1 MAKKAAW
8 FVRLGAPEWAR
19 YTYARP
25 EGDALR
31 LLGSVRRGPQMGALA
46 MMEDG
51 QYVQV
56 VGDYV
61 TPLNSSQLARA
72 MAKAKPEAPSYPV
85 QRPLARVG
93 PPPVVVIKRRRT
105 YVPV

>member
-1 MAKKAAW
+1 M
-8 FVRLGAPEWAR
+8 RLGVPEWSR

-31 LLGSVRRGPQMGALA
+31 LLGSVKRGPQMGALA
-46 MMEDG
+46 MTQDG

-72 MAKAKPEAPSYPV
+72 MAKVKPEEPTYPV

>member
-1 MAKKAAW
+1 
-8 FVRLGAPEWAR
+8 
-19 YTYARP
+19 
-25 EGDALR
+25 
-31 LLGSVRRGPQMGALA
+31 MGALA
-46 MMEDG
+46 MTQDG

-61 TPLNSSQLARA
+61 TSLNSSQLARA
-72 MAKAKPEAPSYPV
+72 MAKVKPEEPTYPV

>member
-1 MAKKAAW
+1 
-8 FVRLGAPEWAR
+8 
-19 YTYARP
+19 
-25 EGDALR
+25 
-31 LLGSVRRGPQMGALA
+31 MGALA
-46 MMEDG
+46 MTEDG

-61 TPLNSSQLARA
+61 TPLNSSQLIRA
-72 MAKAKPEAPSYPV
+72 MTKVKPEVPSYPV

>member
-1 MAKKAAW
+1 M
-8 FVRLGAPEWAR
+8 RLGAPEWSR

-46 MMEDG
+46 MTEDG

-72 MAKAKPEAPSYPV
+72 MAKVKPEALSYPV
-85 QRPLARVG
+85 QRPLARTG

>member
-1 MAKKAAW
+1 MVKKAAW
-8 FVRLGAPEWAR
+8 FVRLGVPEWSR

-46 MMEDG
+46 MTEDG
-51 QYVQV
+51 HYVQV

-61 TPLNSSQLARA
+61 TPLNSSQLTRA
-72 MAKAKPEAPSYPV
+72 LAKAKPEELSYPV
-85 QRPLARVG
+85 QKAVVRVG
-93 PPPVVVIKRRRT
+93 PPPVVTIKRRRT
-105 YVPV
+105 YVPI

>member
-1 MAKKAAW
+1 M
-8 FVRLGAPEWAR
+8 RLGVPEWSR

-46 MMEDG
+46 MTEDG
-51 QYVQV
+51 HYVQV

-61 TPLNSSQLARA
+61 TPLNSSQLTRA
-72 MAKAKPEAPSYPV
+72 LAKAKPEELSYPV
-85 QRPLARVG
+85 QKTVARVG
-93 PPPVVVIKRRRT
+93 PPPVVTIKRRRT
-105 YVPV
+105 YVPI

>member
-1 MAKKAAW
+1 M
-8 FVRLGAPEWAR
+8 RLGVPEWSR

-46 MMEDG
+46 MTEDG
-51 QYVQV
+51 HYVQV

-61 TPLNSSQLARA
+61 TPLNSSQLTRA
-72 MAKAKPEAPSYPV
+72 LAKAKPEELSYPV
-85 QRPLARVG
+85 QKAVVRVG
-93 PPPVVVIKRRRT
+93 PPPVVTIKRRRT
-105 YVPV
+105 YVPI

>member
-1 MAKKAAW
+1 M
-8 FVRLGAPEWAR
+8 RLGVPEWSR

-25 EGDALR
+25 EDDPLR

-46 MMEDG
+46 RTQDG

-72 MAKAKPEAPSYPV
+72 LAKAKPEEPSYPV
-85 QRPLARVG
+85 QRPVARVG

-105 YVPV
+105 FVAP

>member
-1 MAKKAAW
+1 M
-8 FVRLGAPEWAR
+8 RLGVPEWSR

-46 MMEDG
+46 MTEDG

-61 TPLNSSQLARA
+61 TPLNSSQLTRA
-72 MAKAKPEAPSYPV
+72 MTKVKPEEPSYPV
-85 QRPLARVG
+85 QKTVSRVG
-93 PPPVVVIKRRRT
+93 PPPVVTIKRRRT

>member
-1 MAKKAAW
+1 
-8 FVRLGAPEWAR
+8 VRLGVPEWSR

-46 MMEDG
+46 MTENG

-61 TPLNSSQLARA
+61 TPLNSSQLTRA
-72 MAKAKPEAPSYPV
+72 MTKVKPEEPSYPV
-85 QRPLARVG
+85 QKTVSRVG
-93 PPPVVVIKRRRT
+93 PPPVVTIKRRRT

>member
-1 MAKKAAW
+1 
-8 FVRLGAPEWAR
+8 VRLGVPEWSR

-46 MMEDG
+46 MTEDG

-61 TPLNSSQLARA
+61 TPLNSSQLTRA
-72 MAKAKPEAPSYPV
+72 MTKVKPEEPSYPV
-85 QRPLARVG
+85 QKTVSRVG
-93 PPPVVVIKRRRT
+93 PPPVVTIKRRRT

>member
-1 MAKKAAW
+1 M
-8 FVRLGAPEWAR
+8 RLGVPEWSR

-46 MMEDG
+46 MTEDG

-61 TPLNSSQLARA
+61 TPLNSSQLTRA
-72 MAKAKPEAPSYPV
+72 MAKAKPEEPSYPV
-85 QRPLARVG
+85 QRTVARVG
-93 PPPVVVIKRRRT
+93 PPPVVTIKRRRT

>member
-1 MAKKAAW
+1 M
-8 FVRLGAPEWAR
+8 RLGTLEWSR

-46 MMEDG
+46 MTEDG

-56 VGDYV
+56 VGDHV
-61 TPLNSSQLARA
+61 TPLNTAQLTRA
-72 MAKAKPEAPSYPV
+72 MAKVKPEAPSYPV
-85 QRPLARVG
+85 QKTLARTG
-93 PPPVVVIKRRRT
+93 PPPVVTIKRRRT
-105 YVPV
+105 YVPN

>member
-1 MAKKAAW
+1 M
-8 FVRLGAPEWAR
+8 RLGVPEWSR

-31 LLGSVRRGPQMGALA
+31 LLGSVRRGPQIGALA
-46 MMEDG
+46 MTEDG

-61 TPLNSSQLARA
+61 TPLNGSQLTRA
-72 MAKAKPEAPSYPV
+72 MAKAKPEEPSYPV
-85 QRPLARVG
+85 QKAAARVG
-93 PPPVVVIKRRRT
+93 PPPVVTIKRRRT
-105 YVPV
+105 YVPI